1 MTTEVPVVMSA
12 HCYECAFL
20 LVRVLWE
27 RGEEAIMDVVD
38 CPNLA
43 QKMAEGTLR
52 KAARSALTCSSPEAA
67 VKMTTVCVLTSARYY
82 ECALL

>member
-1 MTTEVPVVMSA
+1 
-12 HCYECAFL
+12 
-20 LVRVLWE
+20 
-27 RGEEAIMDVVD
+27 MDVVD

-67 VKMTTVCVLTSARYY
+67 VKMTTVCVLMSARFYECPLLRVRVLTSARSYECPLLRVPILTSARSY
-82 ECALL
+82 ECA

>member
-1 MTTEVPVVMSA
+1 MIFCLLFQRLLSVEAAKVEVG
-12 HCYECAFL
+12 
-20 LVRVLWE
+20 RVIWE

-43 QKMAEGTLR
+43 QMRAEGTLR